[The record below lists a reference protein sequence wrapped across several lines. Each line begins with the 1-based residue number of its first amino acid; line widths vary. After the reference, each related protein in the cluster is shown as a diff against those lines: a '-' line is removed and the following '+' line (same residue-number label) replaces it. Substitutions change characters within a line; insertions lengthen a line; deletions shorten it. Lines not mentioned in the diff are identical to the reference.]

1 MYPCGAD
8 RVETEQ
14 KKKPDVK
21 RSVTRLCISHCLPTS
36 PTPHANPSDRAIFS
50 PPHHQSSHQP
60 NGHYRR
66 RLSSSL
72 YRHLIEFADS
82 VGTPAHETSTHHR
95 RRGVGAR
102 ECPAHTTSVPATN
115 IRRSRHRRRRHTCPS
130 ISPVI
135 RSVEFRYN
143 FARDRRTRGTSS
155 LYHHYRTN

>member
-1 MYPCGAD
+1 MFRYTPMYIPL
-8 RVETEQ
+8 
-14 KKKPDVK
+14 PSDV
-21 RSVTRLCISHCLPTS
+21 SDPTS
-36 PTPHANPSDRAIFS
+36 QPLPPCHFL
-50 PPHHQSSHQP
+50 PPHLQSSHQP

-72 YRHLIEFADS
+72 YHRLIEFADS

-102 ECPAHTTSVPATN
+102 ECTAHTTSVPATN
-115 IRRSRHRRRRHTCPS
+115 IRRSRHRRRRYTCSS

-135 RSVEFRYN
+135 RSAEFRYN